1 MKLIQSLAIAAAV
14 ALALSACGDNTVADA
29 PPAQKAVVTQSST
42 SSQLAASAYTT
53 VVQQLYVSYFG
64 RPADTGGFASFTAR
78 MVTLA
83 GPSDIQSLDAAYKAS
98 PAMRE
103 LIDSFG
109 SSAESA
115 ALYSGDTNSF
125 VTAIYTNVLGRAPDA
140 GGLAFW
146 AGEIDSGRLTRAN
159 ASLSIMAGALANT
172 SAQGQ
177 LDASLVNKRIAV
189 ATNFTAALDT
199 QTEALAYAGDA
210 AAAKVRAMLATV
222 NANTDVAQFQATIN
236 ATIADLVSSSAVPTF
251 AQVRTIIDQRCIAC
265 HSSSNA
271 SGGISWVSDATVR
284 ARASD
289 INRVVVVTRSMPQGN
304 ATGMTDAERETIS
317 KWFQAGAN

>member
-29 PPAQKAVVTQSST
+29 PPAQKAVTQSSS

-115 ALYSGDTNSF
+115 ALYSGNTIDF
-125 VTAIYTNVLGRAPDA
+125 VTAIYANLLGRAPDA

-146 AGEIDSGRLTRAN
+146 VGEIDSGRLTRAN
-159 ASLSIMAGALANT
+159 ASLSIMAGALANAT
-172 SAQGQ
+172 AQGQ
-177 LDASLVNKRIAV
+177 LDASLVNKRITV
-189 ATNFTAALDT
+189 ATSFTAALDT

-210 AAAKVRAMLATV
+210 AAAKVRAMLAMV
-222 NANTDVAQFQATIN
+222 NANTDLTQFQATIN
-236 ATIADLVSSSAVPTF
+236 ATITELVTSSAPTF
-251 AQVRTIIDQRCIAC
+251 AQVRAIIDQRCIAC
-265 HSSSNA
+265 HSGANA
-271 SGGISWVSDATVR
+271 SAGISWASDATVR

-289 INRVVVVTRSMPQGN
+289 INRVVVVTRTMPQGN
-304 ATGMTDAERETIS
+304 ATGMTEAERETIG